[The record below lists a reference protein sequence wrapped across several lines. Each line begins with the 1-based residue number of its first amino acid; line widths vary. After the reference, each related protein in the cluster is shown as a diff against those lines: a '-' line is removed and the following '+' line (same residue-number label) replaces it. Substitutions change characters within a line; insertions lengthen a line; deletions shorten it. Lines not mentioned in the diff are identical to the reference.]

1 MSKLRVVPNP
11 VTPLL
16 FEIVFLKLTEA
27 TPKGKLLSKQ
37 TL

>member
-16 FEIVFLKLTEA
+16 FEIVPECVAEGF
-27 TPKGKLLSKQ
+27 PF
-37 TL
+37 